1 MTPTINRLHR
11 FGGGRLMEGECMNF
25 YTCILLSIGG
35 AIGTLA
41 RYGISL
47 WAMPISKEL
56 PLGTLIINVLGCFII
71 GFFGTLTLASGK
83 FPVSENIR
91 LFVMVGLCG
100 GFTTFSSF
108 GLQTFDLFR
117 SGSIVRPMANIL
129 LSVILCV
136 CAVALGHIVASYF
149 NGGATQVAQ
158 LEIEEEA

>member
-1 MTPTINRLHR
+1 
-11 FGGGRLMEGECMNF
+11 
-25 YTCILLSIGG
+25 
-35 AIGTLA
+35 
-41 RYGISL
+41 
-47 WAMPISKEL
+47 
-56 PLGTLIINVLGCFII
+56 
-71 GFFGTLTLASGK
+71 
-83 FPVSENIR
+83 
-91 LFVMVGLCG
+91 MVGLCG